1 MTDFSSYL
9 TFLSDPGHGWLQVPL
24 VEIVALDLTQHISH
38 YSFIQGEH
46 AFLEEDCD
54 CPRYLQARASRDI
67 PPPVIEERFVERFVR
82 PRLRFQDS
90 TLDPA
95 FWNGLRR

>member
-1 MTDFSSYL
+1 MPEFSTHL
-9 TFLSDPGHGWLQVPL
+9 TFLSDPGHGWLRVPL
-24 VEIVALDLTQHISH
+24 VEIVALGIEGQISP
-38 YSFIQGEH
+38 YSFIQGQY

-54 CPRYLQARASRDI
+54 CPRYLQGRADRGF
-67 PPPVIEERFVERFVR
+67 PRPVIDEQFVERFVR

-95 FWNGLRR
+95 FWNRLRR